1 MSAKPSRR
9 ERREDQF
16 ATSRAALREVIEK
29 AENQAALGAQLGV
42 SQASVSKWLMRGW
55 VPLKR
60 AKEIEATYG
69 VDRMRLVHPGII
81 DALAPVEFSPA

>member
-16 ATSRAALREVIEK
+16 AASRAALREAIEK
-29 AENQAALGAQLGV
+29 AGNQAEMGAQLGV
-42 SQASVSKWLMRGW
+42 SQASVSKWLVRGW

-69 VDRMRLVHPGII
+69 IDRMRLVHPGII
-81 DALAPVEFSPA
+81 DALAPVEFAQA

>member
-16 ATSRAALREVIEK
+16 STSRAALREAIEK
-29 AENQAALGAQLGV
+29 AGNQAEMGAQLGV
-42 SQASVSKWLMRGW
+42 SQASVSKWLVRGW

-69 VDRMRLVHPGII
+69 IDRMRLVHPGII
-81 DALAPVEFSPA
+81 DALAPVEFAQA